1 MRYIRRQFTFKEG
14 DPVDYSRVNLTRK
27 NLYDTRQFRRVDL
40 NVIKEN
46 NGYATE
52 TKLNE
57 NPPWNFRYGFAV
69 TNQLQTS
76 DRELGVTT
84 DFSYSNLL
92 GKAITTGVSMKYTRE
107 EREARTFGSIPVF
120 AGRNAT
126 TTATLFRRREFHADA
141 DPLNPTVITDLWGFT
156 VQQQWRLR
164 NRYILSYDYSYKR
177 NRTFDKNLDPN
188 DPFAFDITIP
198 IARFNGTLTRD
209 TRDDILNASR
219 GTLLSNSFEVAPP
232 GVGSSIKFLKN
243 YTQYFRFRP
252 VKQRLVWASAVRA
265 GFAQGFG
272 GQDLIPSEKFR
283 AGGGTTVRAFQQDQ
297 LTSLSGNALFV
308 VNQEL
313 RFPLLWRFSGVMF
326 FDAGNVYSTARDFN
340 PFRLRYSPGIG
351 IRIETPLVLV
361 RFDLGL
367 NLFRRFGEPRSRLS
381 FGVGQAF

>member
-1 MRYIRRQFTFKEG
+1 
-14 DPVDYSRVNLTRK
+14 
-27 NLYDTRQFRRVDL
+27 
-40 NVIKEN
+40 
-46 NGYATE
+46 
-52 TKLNE
+52 
-57 NPPWNFRYGFAV
+57 
-69 TNQLQTS
+69 
-76 DRELGVTT
+76 
-84 DFSYSNLL
+84 
-92 GKAITTGVSMKYTRE
+92 
-107 EREARTFGSIPVF
+107 
-120 AGRNAT
+120 
-126 TTATLFRRREFHADA
+126 
-141 DPLNPTVITDLWGFT
+141 LWGFT